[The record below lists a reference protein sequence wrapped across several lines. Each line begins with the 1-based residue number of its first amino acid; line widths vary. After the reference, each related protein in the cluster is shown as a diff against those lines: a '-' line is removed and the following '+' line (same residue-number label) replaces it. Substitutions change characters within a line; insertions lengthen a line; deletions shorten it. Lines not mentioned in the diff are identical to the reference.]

1 MGWCILA
8 QPASVPLQ
16 AHITDPSLPVAR
28 LGRSQALLARKRHL
42 DAVTELEAT
51 LEPTSGWIDGL
62 QVLVSCCS
70 SVCILAVCGCF
81 ATCPLAAGHPPAAPG
96 AAGCRCQSVRSRVP
110 ARAQQRMQRAV
121 AM

>member
-1 MGWCILA
+1 MSLHVLA
-8 QPASVPLQ
+8 QPASAPLQ

-62 QVLVSCCS
+62 QVRGSHHS
-70 SVCILAVCGCF
+70 SLFILALRKCF
-81 ATCPLAAGHPPAAPG
+81 ATCLLAAGRPPAAPG
-96 AAGCRCQSVRSRVP
+96 CSRPLLAVS
-110 ARAQQRMQRAV
+110 AQ
-121 AM
+121 

>member
-1 MGWCILA
+1 M
-8 QPASVPLQ
+8 PLQ

-62 QVLVSCCS
+62 QVRVRCRS
-70 SVCILAVCGCF
+70 SLCILTLHEGLAPWQSRASACCPWVQLATAGSQCTVRPPPWHSNGC
-81 ATCPLAAGHPPAAPG
+81 
-96 AAGCRCQSVRSRVP
+96 SVQWR
-110 ARAQQRMQRAV
+110 
-121 AM
+121 

>member
-1 MGWCILA
+1 M
-8 QPASVPLQ
+8 PLQ

-62 QVLVSCCS
+62 QVLVSCAS
-70 SVCILAVCGCF
+70 WLILC
-81 ATCPLAAGHPPAAPG
+81 L
-96 AAGCRCQSVRSRVP
+96 
-110 ARAQQRMQRAV
+110 
-121 AM
+121 